1 MATPQLRKMIKP
13 AKAKM
18 NLYKIENLKKA
29 GPKSRSK
36 LKILTFNSTLRIVFL
51 IYILQ

>member
-1 MATPQLRKMIKP
+1 MSNNDPTIKPRMATPQLRKMIKP

-36 LKILTFNSTLRIVFL
+36 LKILTFNST
-51 IYILQ
+51 